1 MIKRTAASRQSA
13 GSPSTVAIGFVSGIL
28 SGVGRAGLTPEA
40 LLEHAGIATSLLH
53 DRDARIPVARYA
65 ALYRL
70 INDQLDDEGFALFS
84 RPLRRGSFEFL
95 CRAALSAATLEQ
107 ALERIA
113 RFMHVVL
120 DDLEVDLETSGRAA
134 VIVISAEQALPV
146 GPTGRVFAFE
156 WLLRMIHGLAAWLV
170 AHPLPLD
177 EVSFPYPPPQHAAD
191 YELVFAPRYT
201 FDAPRLEA
209 RFPAEWL
216 ALPVRRDEAALRS
229 FLADA
234 PASITTLYRRD
245 HALGLRVREY
255 LRAAL
260 PEHLGLPAIA
270 RRLFL
275 SPRTLHRRLEDE
287 GTSLRAI
294 KDSLRREL
302 AIDWLTKTARPLGRI
317 GADLG
322 FADAAAFYR
331 AFRAWTG
338 SGPREYR
345 QHHGHVGSASKRQA
359 GKAALPPRKL
369 APG

>member
-1 MIKRTAASRQSA
+1 MAKRTIASLKTA
-13 GSPSTVAIGFVSGIL
+13 GSPSTVAMGFVSGIL
-28 SGVGRAGLTPEA
+28 SGISRTGLTAES
-40 LLEHAGIATSLLH
+40 LLDRAGIATDLLH

-70 INDQLDDEGFALFS
+70 INESLDDEGFALFS

-95 CRAALSAATLEQ
+95 CRATLSAATLEQ
-107 ALERIA
+107 ALQRIA
-113 RFMHVVL
+113 RFLHVVQDEL
-120 DDLEVDLETSGRAA
+120 DVELEQSGRAA
-134 VIVISAEQALPV
+134 VIVISEEQALPV
-146 GPTGRVFAFE
+146 GPAGRVFAYE

-177 EVSFPYPPPQHAAD
+177 EVSFPYPPPLHAAD

-216 ALPVRRDEAALRS
+216 ALPVRRDEAALTL

-245 HALGLRVREY
+245 RALALRVREH

-260 PEHLGLPAIA
+260 PEHLALPAIA

-287 GTSLRAI
+287 GTSFRAI
-294 KDSLRREL
+294 KDGLRREL
-302 AIDWLTKTARPLGRI
+302 AIDWLTKTARPLSRI

-331 AFRAWTG
+331 AFTAWTG

-345 QHHGHVGSASKRQA
+345 QRFRHGTATA
-359 GKAALPPRKL
+359 
-369 APG
+369 

>member
-1 MIKRTAASRQSA
+1 MAMKLTRSAKSA

-28 SGVGRAGLTPEA
+28 SGVSRAGLAHES
-40 LLEHAGIATSLLH
+40 LLEHAEIATSLLH
-53 DRDARIPVARYA
+53 DRAARIPVARYA

-70 INDQLDDEGFALFS
+70 INERLDDEGFALFS
-84 RPLRRGSFEFL
+84 RPLHRGSFEFL
-95 CRAALSAATLEQ
+95 CRAAISAATLEE

-113 RFMHVVL
+113 RFLHVVL
-120 DDLEVDLETSGRAA
+120 DDMDVEVEKSGRAA
-134 VIVISAEQALPV
+134 VIIISEEQALPV
-146 GPTGRVFAFE
+146 GPAGRVFAFE

-177 EVSFPYPPPQHAAD
+177 EVSFPYPPPLHAAD

-216 ALPVRRDEAALRS
+216 ALPVRRDEAALVQ
-229 FLADA
+229 FLKDA

-245 HALGLRVREY
+245 RALGLRVREH

-260 PEHLGLPAIA
+260 PEHLALPEIS

-287 GTSLRAI
+287 GTSFRAI
-294 KDSLRREL
+294 KDGLRRDL
-302 AIDWLTKTARPLGRI
+302 ATDWLAKTTRPLSRI

-331 AFRAWTG
+331 AFTGWTG

-345 QHHGHVGSASKRQA
+345 KRFKPGGAQA
-359 GKAALPPRKL
+359 
-369 APG
+369 

>member
-1 MIKRTAASRQSA
+1 MVTKSSRSGKSA
-13 GSPSTVAIGFVSGIL
+13 GGPSSVAIGFVSGIL
-28 SGVGRAGLTPEA
+28 SGVGRAGLAPES
-40 LLEHAGIATSLLH
+40 LLEHAEIATHLLH
-53 DRDARIPVARYA
+53 DRSARIPVARYA

-70 INDQLDDEGFALFS
+70 INDSLDDEGFALFS
-84 RPLRRGSFEFL
+84 RPLHRGSFEFL
-95 CRAALSAATLEQ
+95 CRAALSATTLAE
-107 ALERIA
+107 ALDRIA
-113 RFMHVVL
+113 RFLHVVL
-120 DDLEVDLETSGRAA
+120 DDLEVELETSGRAA
-134 VIVISAEQALPV
+134 VIVISEEQALPV
-146 GPTGRVFAFE
+146 GPAGRVFAFE

-177 EVSFPYPPPQHAAD
+177 EVCFPYPPPLHAAD

-216 ALPVRRDEAALRS
+216 ALPVRRDEAALTQ
-229 FLADA
+229 FLMGA

-245 HALGLRVREY
+245 RALSLRVRDH

-260 PEHLGLPAIA
+260 PEHLGLPEIS

-287 GTSLRAI
+287 GTSYRAI
-294 KDSLRREL
+294 KDGLRRDL
-302 AIDWLTKTARPLGRI
+302 ATDWLAKTTRPLSRI

-331 AFRAWTG
+331 AFTGWTG

-345 QHHGHVGSASKRQA
+345 KRFRPA
-359 GKAALPPRKL
+359 GNQE
-369 APG
+369 

>member
-1 MIKRTAASRQSA
+1 MKAETSSGRRAA
-13 GSPSTVAIGFVSGIL
+13 GSSTSVAIGFVKGIL
-28 SGVGRAGLTPEA
+28 AGVGRAGLSPGS

-53 DRDARIPVARYA
+53 DRQARIPVARYA

-70 INDQLDDEGFALFS
+70 INDSLDDEGFALFS
-84 RPLRRGSFEFL
+84 RPLRRGSFELL
-95 CRAALSAATLEQ
+95 CRAVLSAPTLEA

-113 RFMHVVL
+113 RFLRLVL
-120 DDLEVDLETSGRAA
+120 DDLSVEIETSGAAA
-134 VIVISAEQALPV
+134 VLVISEEHALPV
-146 GPTGRVFAFE
+146 GATGRVFAFE

-177 EVSFPYPPPQHAAD
+177 EVSFPYPPPLHAAD

-201 FDAPRLEA
+201 FDAPHLEA

-216 ALPVRRDEAALRS
+216 ALPVRRDEAALTA
-229 FLADA
+229 FLVDA

-245 HALGLRVREY
+245 RALALRVREH

-260 PEHLGLPAIA
+260 PEHLALPTLAK
-270 RRLFL
+270 RMFL

-287 GTSLRAI
+287 GTSFRAV
-294 KDSLRREL
+294 KDGLRREL
-302 AIDWLTKTARPLGRI
+302 AIDWLTKTTRPLGRI

-331 AFRAWTG
+331 AFAAWTG

-345 QHHGHVGSASKRQA
+345 RRFGG
-359 GKAALPPRKL
+359 GALRERSDTMP
-369 APG
+369 AP

>member
-1 MIKRTAASRQSA
+1 MAGEPTRLPKPA
-13 GSPSTVAIGFVSGIL
+13 GSPSTVAIGFVNGIL
-28 SGVGRAGLTPEA
+28 SGVSRAGLIAEA
-40 LLEHAGIATSLLH
+40 LLERAEIATKLLH
-53 DRDARIPVARYA
+53 ERNARIPVARYA
-65 ALYRL
+65 TLYRL
-70 INDQLDDEGFALFS
+70 INESLDDEGFALFS
-84 RPLRRGSFEFL
+84 RPLHRGSFEFL
-95 CRAALSAATLEQ
+95 CRAALSATTLEE

-113 RFMHVVL
+113 RFLHVVL
-120 DDLEVDLETSGRAA
+120 DDLDVALETSGRAA
-134 VIVISAEQALPV
+134 VIVISEKQALPV
-146 GPTGRVFAFE
+146 GPAGRVFAFE

-177 EVSFPYPPPQHAAD
+177 EVCFPYPPPLHAAD
-191 YELVFAPRYT
+191 YELVFAPRHT

-216 ALPVRRDEAALRS
+216 TLPVRRDEAALTL

-245 HALGLRVREY
+245 RALAPRVREH

-260 PEHLGLPAIA
+260 PEQLALPTLA

-287 GTSLRAI
+287 GTSFRAI
-294 KDSLRREL
+294 KDALRREL
-302 AIDWLTKTARPLGRI
+302 ATDWLTKTARPLSRI

-331 AFRAWTG
+331 AFTAWTG
-338 SGPREYR
+338 SGPRQYR
-345 QHHGHVGSASKRQA
+345 QRHGQT
-359 GKAALPPRKL
+359 AARSRRP
-369 APG
+369 A

>member
-1 MIKRTAASRQSA
+1 MGIKLARSMKSA

-28 SGVGRAGLTPEA
+28 SGVSRAGLAPES
-40 LLEHAGIATSLLH
+40 LLEHAEIATSLLH
-53 DRDARIPVARYA
+53 DRNARVPVARYA

-70 INDQLDDEGFALFS
+70 INERLDDEGFALFS
-84 RPLRRGSFEFL
+84 RPLHRGSLEFL
-95 CRAALSAATLEQ
+95 CRAAISATTLDE

-113 RFMHVVL
+113 RFLHVVL
-120 DDLEVDLETSGRAA
+120 DDVDIEVEKSGRAA
-134 VIVISAEQALPV
+134 VIIISEEQALPV
-146 GPTGRVFAFE
+146 GPAGRVFAFE

-177 EVSFPYPPPQHAAD
+177 EVSFPYPPPLHAAD

-216 ALPVRRDEAALRS
+216 ALPVRRDEAALVQ
-229 FLADA
+229 FLKDA

-245 HALGLRVREY
+245 RALGLRVREH

-260 PEHLGLPAIA
+260 PEHLALPEIS

-287 GTSLRAI
+287 GTSFRAI
-294 KDSLRREL
+294 KDGLRRDL
-302 AIDWLTKTARPLGRI
+302 ATDWLTKTTRPLSRI

-331 AFRAWTG
+331 AFAGWTG

-345 QHHGHVGSASKRQA
+345 SRFKNSTVS
-359 GKAALPPRKL
+359 LL
-369 APG
+369 T

>member
-1 MIKRTAASRQSA
+1 MTNFVHRSRKA
-13 GSPSTVAIGFVSGIL
+13 TGSPSTVAIGFVKGIL
-28 SGVGRAGLTPEA
+28 SGVSRAGLAPET
-40 LLEHAGIATSLLH
+40 LLDHAEIAIHLLH
-53 DRDARIPVARYA
+53 DRDTRIPVARYA

-70 INDQLDDEGFALFS
+70 INESLDDEGFALFS
-84 RPLRRGSFEFL
+84 RPLHRGSFEFL
-95 CRAALSAATLEQ
+95 CRAAISAATLEE
-107 ALERIA
+107 ALERIT
-113 RFMHVVL
+113 RFLHVVL
-120 DDLEVDLETSGRAA
+120 DDLDVEVEQSGRAA
-134 VIVISAEQALPV
+134 VIIISEAQALPV
-146 GPTGRVFAFE
+146 GSAGRVFAYE

-177 EVSFPYPPPQHAAD
+177 EVSFPYPPPLHAAD

-216 ALPVRRDEAALRS
+216 GLPVRRDEAALRS
-229 FLADA
+229 FLVDA

-245 HALGLRVREY
+245 RALSLRVREH

-260 PEHLGLPAIA
+260 PEHLALPALA

-287 GTSLRAI
+287 GTSFRAI
-294 KDSLRREL
+294 KDGLRRDL
-302 AIDWLTKTARPLGRI
+302 ATDWLAKTMRPLSRI
-317 GADLG
+317 GTDLG

-331 AFRAWTG
+331 AFAGWTG

-345 QHHGHVGSASKRQA
+345 KRFRQ
-359 GKAALPPRKL
+359 
-369 APG
+369 

>member
-1 MIKRTAASRQSA
+1 MTIPTTAPRQSA
-13 GSPSTVAIGFVSGIL
+13 GSPSTVAIGFVTGIT
-28 SGVGRAGLTPEA
+28 SGVGRAGLTPEV
-40 LLEHAGIATSLLH
+40 LLERAGIATRLLH
-53 DRDARIPVARYA
+53 DRTARIPVARYA

-70 INDQLDDEGFALFS
+70 INDSLDDEGFALFS

-95 CRAALSAATLEQ
+95 CRAVLSAPTLEL

-113 RFMHVVL
+113 RFLHVVL
-120 DDLEVDLETSGRAA
+120 DDLSVEIETSGRAA
-134 VIVISAEQALPV
+134 VIVISEEQAPPV
-146 GPTGRVFAFE
+146 GAAGRVFAYE

-177 EVSFPYPPPQHAAD
+177 EVAFPYPPPLHVAD
-191 YELVFAPRYT
+191 YELVFAPRHT

-209 RFPAEWL
+209 RFPVEWL
-216 ALPVRRDEAALRS
+216 ALPVRRDEAALTI

-245 HALGLRVREY
+245 RALAQRVREH

-260 PEHLGLPAIA
+260 PEHLALPALA
-270 RRLFL
+270 KRLFL

-287 GTSLRAI
+287 GTSFRAI
-294 KDSLRREL
+294 KDGLRREL
-302 AIDWLTKTARPLGRI
+302 AIEWLSKTSRPLNRI
-317 GADLG
+317 GTDLG

-331 AFRAWTG
+331 AFAAWTG

-345 QHHGHVGSASKRQA
+345 RRFARN
-359 GKAALPPRKL
+359 
-369 APG
+369 

>member
-1 MIKRTAASRQSA
+1 MDTQPNSSRKSA
-13 GSPSTVAIGFVSGIL
+13 GSPSTVAAGFVIGIL
-28 SGVGRAGLTPEA
+28 SGVARAGLAAER
-40 LLEHAGIATSLLH
+40 LLEHAEIATHVLH
-53 DRDARIPVARYA
+53 ERSARIPVARYA

-70 INDQLDDEGFALFS
+70 INESLDDEGFALFS

-95 CRAALSAATLEQ
+95 CRAALSAATLEE

-113 RFMHVVL
+113 RFLHVVL
-120 DDLEVDLETSGRAA
+120 DDLEVDLEKSGRAA
-134 VIVISAEQALPV
+134 VIVISEEQPLPV
-146 GPTGRVFAFE
+146 GPAGRVFAFE

-170 AHPLPLD
+170 AHPLGLD
-177 EVSFPYPPPQHAAD
+177 EVSFPYPPPLHAAD

-201 FDAPRLEA
+201 FDAPHLEA

-229 FLADA
+229 FLVDA

-245 HALGLRVREY
+245 RALGLRVREH

-260 PEHLGLPAIA
+260 PEHLALPAIA

-287 GTSLRAI
+287 GTSFRAI
-294 KDSLRREL
+294 KDGLRRDL
-302 AIDWLTKTARPLGRI
+302 ATDWLTKTARPLNRI

-331 AFRAWTG
+331 AFAGWTG

-345 QHHGHVGSASKRQA
+345 KRFRHSTTV
-359 GKAALPPRKL
+359 PPH
-369 APG
+369 PT

>member
-1 MIKRTAASRQSA
+1 M
-13 GSPSTVAIGFVSGIL
+13 GFVTGIL
-28 SGVGRAGLTPEA
+28 SGTGRAGLSPA
-40 LLEHAGIATSLLH
+40 QLLEHAGIATDLAH
-53 DRDARIPVARYA
+53 DLNARIPVARYA

-70 INDQLDDEGFALFS
+70 INESLDDEGFALFS

-95 CRAALSAATLEQ
+95 CRAVLSAPTLGL

-113 RFMHVVL
+113 RYLHVVL
-120 DDLEVDLETSGRAA
+120 DDLAVEIERSGRAA
-134 VIVISAEQALPV
+134 IIVISEEQALPV
-146 GPTGRVFAFE
+146 GPAGRVFAYE

-177 EVSFPYPPPQHAAD
+177 EVSFPYPPPLHVAD
-191 YELVFAPRYT
+191 YELVFAPRHT

-216 ALPVRRDEAALRS
+216 ALPVRRDEAALKA
-229 FLADA
+229 FLVDA

-245 HALGLRVREY
+245 RALAQRVREH

-260 PEHLGLPAIA
+260 PEHLTLPAMA

-287 GTSLRAI
+287 DTSFRAV
-294 KDSLRREL
+294 KDSLRRDL
-302 AIDWLTKTARPLGRI
+302 ATEWLAKTQRPLGRI

-331 AFRAWTG
+331 AFTAWTG
-338 SGPREYR
+338 SGPREFR
-345 QHHGHVGSASKRQA
+345 KRHGHARMQSKR
-359 GKAALPPRKL
+359 
-369 APG
+369 PG

>member
-1 MIKRTAASRQSA
+1 MQISDITSRKLS
-13 GSPSTVAIGFVSGIL
+13 GSPSTVAIGFVTGIL
-28 SGVGRAGLTPEA
+28 SGVSRAGLDA
-40 LLEHAGIATSLLH
+40 NSLLEHAEIASDLLS
-53 DRDARIPVARYA
+53 DRHARVPVARYA

-70 INDQLDDEGFALFS
+70 INESLDDEGFALFS

-95 CRAALSAATLEQ
+95 CRAALSAVTLEQ

-113 RFMHVVL
+113 RFLHIVL
-120 DDLEVDLETSGRAA
+120 DDLDVEIQHSGRAA
-134 VIVISAEQALPV
+134 VIIISEEQALPV
-146 GPTGRVFAFE
+146 GAAGRVFAYE

-170 AHPLPLD
+170 AHPVPLD
-177 EVSFPYPPPQHAAD
+177 EVSFPYPPPLHAAD

-216 ALPVRRDEAALRS
+216 ALPVRRDEAALRA
-229 FLADA
+229 FLVDA

-245 HALGLRVREY
+245 RALSLRVREH

-270 RRLFL
+270 RRMFV

-287 GTSLRAI
+287 GTSFRAI
-294 KDSLRREL
+294 KDTLRREL
-302 AIDWLTKTARPLGRI
+302 ATEWLSKTTRPLGRI

-322 FADAAAFYR
+322 YADAAAFYR
-331 AFRAWTG
+331 AFTGWTG

-345 QHHGHVGSASKRQA
+345 KRFGQ
-359 GKAALPPRKL
+359 
-369 APG
+369 

>member
-1 MIKRTAASRQSA
+1 ML
-13 GSPSTVAIGFVSGIL
+13 SGI
-28 SGVGRAGLTPEA
+28 GRAGLAAES

-53 DRDARIPVARYA
+53 DDNARVPVARYA

-70 INDQLDDEGFALFS
+70 VNERLDDEGFALFS

-95 CRAALSAATLEQ
+95 CRAAISAATLEQ

-113 RFMHVVL
+113 RFLHVVL
-120 DDLEVDLETSGRAA
+120 DDLDVEVEKSGRAA
-134 VIVISAEQALPV
+134 VIIISEEQAMPV
-146 GPTGRVFAFE
+146 GPAGRVFAYE

-177 EVSFPYPPPQHAAD
+177 EVCFPYPPPLHAAD

-216 ALPVRRDEAALRS
+216 ALPVRRDEAALAQ

-245 HALGLRVREY
+245 RALSLRVREH

-260 PEHLGLPAIA
+260 PEHLALPELS

-287 GTSLRAI
+287 GTSFRAI
-294 KDSLRREL
+294 KDSLRRDL
-302 AIDWLTKTARPLGRI
+302 AIEWLTKTAQPLSRI

-331 AFRAWTG
+331 AFTGWTG

-345 QHHGHVGSASKRQA
+345 KRV
-359 GKAALPPRKL
+359 AAP
-369 APG
+369 

>member
-1 MIKRTAASRQSA
+1 MVTKARSTSHPA
-13 GSPSTVAIGFVSGIL
+13 GSPSTVAIGFVTGIL
-28 SGVGRAGLTPEA
+28 SGIGRAGLVPGE
-40 LLEHAGIATSLLH
+40 LLEHAGIATSLLQ
-53 DRDARIPVARYA
+53 DRHARIPVAKYA

-70 INDQLDDEGFALFS
+70 INERLDDEGFALFS

-95 CRAALSAATLEQ
+95 CRAVLSAPTLEQ
-107 ALERIA
+107 ALERVA
-113 RFMHVVL
+113 RFLRVAL
-120 DDLEVDLETSGRAA
+120 DDLEVELEVSGRAA
-134 VIVISAEQALPV
+134 IIVISEEQALPV
-146 GPTGRVFAFE
+146 GPAGRVFAYE

-216 ALPVRRDEAALRS
+216 ALPVRRDEAALQA

-245 HALGLRVREY
+245 RTLALRVREH

-260 PEHLGLPAIA
+260 PEQPALPAIA

-275 SPRTLHRRLEDE
+275 SPRTLHRRLDDE
-287 GTSLRAI
+287 GTSFRAI
-294 KDSLRREL
+294 KDGLRRDL
-302 AIDWLTKTARPLGRI
+302 AIESLTKTGRPVGRI
-317 GADLG
+317 GAELG

-331 AFRAWTG
+331 AFNAWTG

-345 QHHGHVGSASKRQA
+345 RRHGHTGAAS
-359 GKAALPPRKL
+359 GLP
-369 APG
+369 A

>member
-1 MIKRTAASRQSA
+1 MATKPTPSRKLA
-13 GSPSTVAIGFVSGIL
+13 GSPSTVAIGFVRGIL
-28 SGVGRAGLTPEA
+28 SGVARAGLVPES
-40 LLEHAGIATSLLH
+40 LLEHAEIATSLLH
-53 DRDARIPVARYA
+53 DRSARIPVARYA

-70 INDQLDDEGFALFS
+70 INESLDDEGFALFS
-84 RPLRRGSFEFL
+84 RPLHRGSFEFL
-95 CRAALSAATLEQ
+95 CRAAISAATLEE

-113 RFMHVVL
+113 RFLHVVL
-120 DDLEVDLETSGRAA
+120 DDVDIEVEKSGRAA
-134 VIVISAEQALPV
+134 VIVISEEQALPV
-146 GPTGRVFAFE
+146 GPAGRVFAYE

-177 EVSFPYPPPQHAAD
+177 EVSFPYPPPLHAAD

-216 ALPVRRDEAALRS
+216 GLPVRRDEAALAQ
-229 FLADA
+229 FLVDA

-245 HALGLRVREY
+245 RALALRVREH

-260 PEHLGLPAIA
+260 PEHLGLREIS

-287 GTSLRAI
+287 RTSFRAI
-294 KDSLRREL
+294 KDGLRRDL
-302 AIDWLTKTARPLGRI
+302 ATDWLTKTARPLSRI

-331 AFRAWTG
+331 AFTGWTG
-338 SGPREYR
+338 GGPREYR
-345 QHHGHVGSASKRQA
+345 KRFRNSTAQPGHVT
-359 GKAALPPRKL
+359 
-369 APG
+369 

>member
-1 MIKRTAASRQSA
+1 MTSQADQPRKSA
-13 GSPSTVAIGFVSGIL
+13 GSPPTVAIGFVSGIL
-28 SGVGRAGLTPEA
+28 SGVSRAGLVPET
-40 LLEHAGIATSLLH
+40 LLEHAAIATNLLN
-53 DRDARIPVARYA
+53 DRSARIPVARYA

-70 INDQLDDEGFALFS
+70 INELLDDEGFALFS
-84 RPLRRGSFEFL
+84 RPLHRGSFEFL
-95 CRAALSAATLEQ
+95 CRATISATTLDE

-113 RFMHVVL
+113 RFLHVVL
-120 DDLEVDLETSGRAA
+120 DDLAVEVEKSGRAA
-134 VIVISAEQALPV
+134 VIVISEEQAPPV
-146 GPTGRVFAFE
+146 GPAGRVFAYE

-177 EVSFPYPPPQHAAD
+177 EVCFPYPPPLHAAD

-216 ALPVRRDEAALRS
+216 ALPVRRDEAALAQ
-229 FLADA
+229 FLVDA

-245 HALGLRVREY
+245 RALSLRVREH

-260 PEHLGLPAIA
+260 PNHLALPELS

-287 GTSLRAI
+287 GTSFRAI
-294 KDSLRREL
+294 KDGLRRDL
-302 AIDWLTKTARPLGRI
+302 AIDWLSKTARPLSRI

-331 AFRAWTG
+331 AFTGWTG

-345 QHHGHVGSASKRQA
+345 KRFGHS
-359 GKAALPPRKL
+359 AALSTRSD
-369 APG
+369 